1 LPEIPELTILRD
13 NLARFIKGK
22 TLTEF
27 RILKPYVQKTTVPD
41 NLTGQRI
48 TGISRRGKYITIDL
62 QRHRL
67 IVHLMLSG
75 RFKLLTKGKEL
86 YKSAAALL
94 GFEGVSIQLVEE
106 AKLKR
111 MSLWILDRQA
121 RVDDIKPLGIESLS
135 ENFTEECLADLAS
148 GSRERL
154 KGFLLNQRRLA
165 GIGNAYA
172 NEICWRARL
181 SPFKQA
187 NKLNVEEIKR
197 FHSAITDTLRQ
208 AIEAVRKIAGDR
220 IDIPEKRTFLVI
232 HRRKGQPCPACGTKI
247 EWVSS
252 SRDTFY
258 CPGCQTGGRILKD
271 RRTSKFLK

>member
-13 NLARFIKGK
+13 NLARLIKGK
-22 TLTEF
+22 ILTGF
-27 RILKPYVQKTTVPD
+27 RILKPYIQKTTVPD
-41 NLTGQRI
+41 NLLEQRV
-48 TGISRRGKYITIDL
+48 TGINRRGKYVAIDL
-62 QRHRL
+62 RRHRL

-75 RFKLLTKGKEL
+75 RFKLLTKGKEP

-94 GFEGVSIQLVEE
+94 EFEDVCIQLVEE

-121 RVDDIKPLGIESLS
+121 RVDDIKPLGIEPLS
-135 ENFTEECLADLAS
+135 EDFTEKCLADLAS

-154 KGFLLNQRRLA
+154 KGFLLNQRSLA

-187 NKLNVEEIKR
+187 NKLDQDEVKR
-197 FHSAITDTLRQ
+197 LHSAITDTLRQ

-220 IDIPEKRTFLVI
+220 IDIPEKRTFLAI
-232 HRRKGQPCPACGTKI
+232 HRRKGQPCPRCGTKVQ
-247 EWVSS
+247 WVSS

-258 CPGCQTGGRILKD
+258 CPGCQTGGKMLKD
-271 RRTSKFLK
+271 RRTSRFLK